1 MSEPPDSRGRSM
13 RPYLW
18 VVGLFWV
25 FPAVLTILGHLFLPH
40 HNASGQ
46 CEGIGFGCV
55 PAPSDGIVIFMFFFG
70 APALLVS
77 GVVALAL
84 VALVR
89 FLRRRRGAESSTEGR
104 GAAPG
109 RGESRA

>member
-1 MSEPPDSRGRSM
+1 M

-25 FPAVLTILGHLFLPH
+25 VPAVLTVLGYLFLPH

-55 PAPSDGIVIFMFFFG
+55 PAPNEGLVIFMGVLG
-70 APALLVS
+70 APVLLVS
-77 GVVALAL
+77 GLVAMG
-84 VALVR
+84 VIALVR
-89 FLRRRRGAESSTEGR
+89 FLRRR
-104 GAAPG
+104 
-109 RGESRA
+109 

>member
-1 MSEPPDSRGRSM
+1 M

-25 FPAVLTILGHLFLPH
+25 LPAVLTVLGYLFLPH

-55 PAPSDGIVIFMFFFG
+55 PPPNVGLVIFMGVVG
-70 APALLVS
+70 APVLLLRGFVAM
-77 GVVALAL
+77 GVI
-84 VALVR
+84 ALVR
-89 FLRRRRGAESSTEGR
+89 FIRRR
-104 GAAPG
+104 
-109 RGESRA
+109 

>member
-1 MSEPPDSRGRSM
+1 MTDTPDVRGRSM

-18 VVGLFWV
+18 AVGLSWV
-25 FPAVLTILGHLFLPH
+25 LPAVLTALGYLFLPH

-55 PAPSDGIVIFMFFFG
+55 PPPNDALVIVMGVVG
-70 APALLVS
+70 APVLLVGGAVAM
-77 GVVALAL
+77 GV

-89 FLRRRRGAESSTEGR
+89 FLRRR
-104 GAAPG
+104 
-109 RGESRA
+109 